1 MCECVYVFHV
11 VVSVS
16 ADWAY
21 VSVCACQNIWVSVPD
36 KVLMS
41 LYVMVSE
48 LMCLSVSRVCFHIVL
63 SE

>member
-1 MCECVYVFHV
+1 MFRI

-16 ADWAY
+16 AAWAC

-41 LYVMVSE
+41 LYVMISV
-48 LMCLSVSRVCFHIVL
+48 LMCLSACQVCFHIVL

>member
-1 MCECVYVFHV
+1 MFHI

-16 ADWAY
+16 AAWAY
-21 VSVCACQNIWVSVPD
+21 VSVCACQNIWVSVPG

-41 LYVMVSE
+41 LYVMISV
-48 LMCLSVSRVCFHIVL
+48 LMCLSTCQVCFHIVL